1 MRVFISY
8 SFHDEELYLLSLL
21 INKFKEQGHNIDTSD
36 YLFENNKYNINRTD
50 LFVGLITN
58 HSESIN
64 KVIEE
69 WNIAKGVKK
78 KSILLIEEGIQVSD
92 KTINYIRFNRFHPEK
107 AIQELLAKNQHQTV
121 KKKNTDV
128 EDILIFSGI
137 VAGVA
142 ALISLLAGG
151 NKK

>member
-36 YLFENNKYNINRTD
+36 YLFENNKYNINRSD
-50 LFVGLITN
+50 LFVGLIIN

-137 VAGVA
+137 VVGVA

>member
-21 INKFKEQGHNIDTSD
+21 INKFKEQGHYIDTSD
-36 YLFENNKYNINRTD
+36 YLFENNKYNINRSD

-69 WNIAKGVKK
+69 WNIAKSVKK

-107 AIQELLAKNQHQTV
+107 AIQELLAKKQHQTV

-137 VAGVA
+137 VVGVA